1 MPIYQ
6 AMLVSLQMFC
16 QGTCRSTL
24 MRLLPLLLLVLV
36 VTGPAHAQDQ
46 TNLRIVQVD
55 ASRAPQIEFTVDYSL
70 INGQPSKTDP
80 SFVVRVAN
88 QPVELS
94 AQRRNRLPINVA
106 MVADLSARMSDQGA
120 PYTTRFQNMAPL
132 VMDLV
137 SQLQA
142 DLNYASLITFNATV
156 TIPNALDSDL
166 QAIANTLTR
175 SNTSLIF
182 EPQPLIGANPKAVY
196 PLYDAIR
203 TAIAQLVAG
212 EIRPRALVI
221 FAAGPID
228 PDQIALLRK
237 EIEPARNDRA
247 PIQVL
252 VFSFGSPKTFTTFP
266 AGTQALSDLAT
277 ALDGQFIDLGN
288 DLLSVASR
296 QKIDQQFN
304 AIIRRGEH
312 WVLTVN
318 VPTTPAGSTT
328 LRVEAGGSVGETT
341 FQLPELPPRV
351 TIEPSNPVWNG
362 AVTLTIKQLVAQA
375 PITRV
380 QYVLDNYPLG
390 EATDSTNGFAY
401 TFSTED
407 RTFLARFPQG
417 KHTLTAIVTDQR
429 GLENP
434 RDSNALTITVAA
446 PPPVNPLD
454 WLLSYWWVV
463 ALVILGVGILILG
476 AIILRTRGKATTTV
490 GTEPQVLARS
500 DEEGPT
506 VRYGPDAPPLPPT
519 PLGYS
524 PLTEP
529 LDDPDETQRV
539 DDDIDEETG
548 RYGPENEV
556 HATRWQL
563 SIIEGADPQTI
574 SLQERRH
581 YDIGR
586 PTTKG
591 HQPHILV
598 NNRLVSRNHATLE
611 RLLDSLELIARE
623 TENGTF
629 FGEERRLLQ
638 VDERVALKAGD
649 VFWLSPRVKLR
660 VESES

>member
-6 AMLVSLQMFC
+6 AMLVSLRMLC
-16 QGTCRSTL
+16 QSTCRSTL
-24 MRLLPLLLLVLV
+24 MRLLPILLLVLV
-36 VTGPAHAQDQ
+36 VTGPVHAQDQ

-70 INGQPSKTDP
+70 SNGQPSKTDP
-80 SFVVRVAN
+80 SFVVRVGN
-88 QPVELS
+88 QPVVLS
-94 AQRRNRLPINVA
+94 AQRRNRLPVNVA

-142 DLNYASLITFNATV
+142 DLNYASLITFNTTV

-175 SNTSLIF
+175 SNTNLIF
-182 EPQPLIGANPKAVY
+182 EPQPLTGADPKAVY

-221 FAAGPID
+221 FAAGSID

-252 VFSFGSPKTFTTFP
+252 IFSFGSPKTFTTFP

-312 WVLTVN
+312 WVLTAN

-328 LRVEAGGSVGETT
+328 LRVEAGGSDGETT

-362 AVTLTIKQLVAQA
+362 AVTLTIKPLVAQA

-401 TFSTED
+401 TFSTEE
-407 RTFLARFPQG
+407 RTFLAHFPQG

-434 RDSNALTITVAA
+434 RDSNALTITVTT

-454 WLLSYWWVV
+454 LLLSYWWVV
-463 ALVILGVGILILG
+463 ALVILGVGIIV
-476 AIILRTRGKATTTV
+476 AIILRMRGKSTTTV
-490 GTEPQVLARS
+490 GTEPQS
-500 DEEGPT
+500 PPPIDEEGPT
-506 VRYGPDAPPLPPT
+506 TRYGSDAKPLPPM
-519 PLGYS
+519 PPGDS
-524 PLTEP
+524 PLTES

-539 DDDIDEETG
+539 DDEETG

-586 PTTKG
+586 PTIKG

-598 NNRLVSRNHATLE
+598 NNKLVSRNHATLE
-611 RLLDSLELIARE
+611 RLLDGLELVARE

-638 VDERVALKAGD
+638 VDERVTLKAGD

-660 VESES
+660 VESEP